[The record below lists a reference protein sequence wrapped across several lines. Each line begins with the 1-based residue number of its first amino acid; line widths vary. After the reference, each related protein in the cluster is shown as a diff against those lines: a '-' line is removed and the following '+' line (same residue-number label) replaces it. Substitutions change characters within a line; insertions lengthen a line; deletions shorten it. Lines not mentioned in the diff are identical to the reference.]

1 MKNKKKENLDERHA
15 LMGELKN
22 LIKNNL
28 EFCDEK
34 STPYL
39 CAYKSTP
46 QGYADVEAFV
56 IKAFFE
62 TNMSVSDALVQKENM
77 LNPNYLTD

>member
-1 MKNKKKENLDERHA
+1 MAKKKERQV
-15 LMGELKN
+15 LMVELKK
-22 LIKNNL
+22 LIKDNL
-28 EFCDEK
+28 EFCDEQ

-39 CAYKSTP
+39 CAYKESSE
-46 QGYADVEAFV
+46 GYADVESFV

-62 TNMSVSDALVQKENM
+62 TNMSVSDALVIKENL

>member
-1 MKNKKKENLDERHA
+1 MKKQNLDERHA
-15 LMGELKN
+15 LIGELKN
-22 LIKNNL
+22 LIKSNL
-28 EFCDEK
+28 EFCDKK

-39 CAYKSTP
+39 CEYKSTP
-46 QGYADVEAFV
+46 KGYADIEEFV

-62 TNMSVSDALVQKENM
+62 TNMSVSDALVQKENI